1 MMPRKSSFLAL
12 HCLLISLANGRN
24 ISEVTEVIT
33 SILNLINNSRSID
46 IKTCWLVDEQL
57 ELMKALNKKYILAKV
72 EKRQEIFYDNSHRN
86 WLLIDANCEE
96 ELEFLTKLS
105 NIEFSKINII
115 AFINDTNLQKLQFSI
130 NSEFFYLLENLTAIK
145 VKQAYRPSN
154 GYSLVIE
161 NFGTWY
167 KDQRIFID
175 HRQIK
180 ITSMRRRNFNLL
192 QLNASLVT
200 TNNFSKFNLDNYHD
214 THIDTI
220 TKLNYKLTNLVIE
233 WLNASAGYSFVDTW
247 GYKNNKTNEWNGMIG
262 ELINNKAD
270 IGASPLFLTSDRID
284 VIDYL
289 ICTSQTRSKFVFR
302 SPKLSFTENVF
313 VLPFHEDVW
322 ICLIISPF
330 IAALFLYFSLFTE
343 WKSNI
348 GIIKPSLNDSFFT
361 LYCAITQQGIVQVPK
376 AYGSRLIMYIS
387 FTAFMF
393 LYASYSAN
401 IVALLQSP
409 SNKIQT
415 LADLLNSRLEFGV
428 DDTVFNHFYFKVG
441 T

>member
-1 MMPRKSSFLAL
+1 
-12 HCLLISLANGRN
+12 
-24 ISEVTEVIT
+24 
-33 SILNLINNSRSID
+33 
-46 IKTCWLVDEQL
+46 
-57 ELMKALNKKYILAKV
+57 
-72 EKRQEIFYDNSHRN
+72 
-86 WLLIDANCEE
+86 
-96 ELEFLTKLS
+96 
-105 NIEFSKINII
+105 
-115 AFINDTNLQKLQFSI
+115 
-130 NSEFFYLLENLTAIK
+130 
-145 VKQAYRPSN
+145 
-154 GYSLVIE
+154 
-161 NFGTWY
+161 
-167 KDQRIFID
+167 
-175 HRQIK
+175 
-180 ITSMRRRNFNLL
+180 
-192 QLNASLVT
+192 
-200 TNNFSKFNLDNYHD
+200 
-214 THIDTI
+214 
-220 TKLNYKLTNLVIE
+220 
-233 WLNASAGYSFVDTW
+233 
-247 GYKNNKTNEWNGMIG
+247 MIG

-330 IAALFLYFSLFTE
+330 IAALFFYFSLFTE

-348 GIIKPSLNDSFFT
+348 GIIKPSLSKSFFFVFFYCLAGMTLNINFFNFSDDSFFT

-415 LADLLNSRLEFGV
+415 LTDLLNSRLEFGV
-428 DDTVFNHFYFKVG
+428 DDTVFNHFYFKVSKYI
-441 T
+441 